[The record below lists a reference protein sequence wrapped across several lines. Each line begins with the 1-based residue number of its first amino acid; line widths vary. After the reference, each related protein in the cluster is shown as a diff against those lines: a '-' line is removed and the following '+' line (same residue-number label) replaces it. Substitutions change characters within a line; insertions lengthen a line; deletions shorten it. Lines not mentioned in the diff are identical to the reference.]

1 MAERNASAHKAY
13 SAHQRKWP
21 YSGEAEMDTT
31 IDNEWKLL
39 YSHNP
44 KIQAFAIMKNREII
58 WVTSNWGNLV
68 EATEFLAD
76 ASSSGLPDIS
86 VGGVTYKLVA
96 ADDHSY
102 IATAENNQGHL
113 LMALVED
120 DIWAI
125 AWATPDSVPE
135 LAIVDL
141 AKSAIQLMRRL

>member
-1 MAERNASAHKAY
+1 
-13 SAHQRKWP
+13 
-21 YSGEAEMDTT
+21 MDMT

-44 KIQAFAIMKNREII
+44 KIQAFAIMKNREIV
-58 WVTSNWGNLV
+58 WVTTNWSNLV
-68 EATEFLAD
+68 EATESLAT
-76 ASSSGLPDIS
+76 ASSSGAAAIS

-96 ADDHSY
+96 ADDRSY
-102 IATAENNQGHL
+102 IATADKGQGHL

-135 LAIVDL
+135 LTIVDL
-141 AKSAIQLMRRL
+141 AKTAIQLMRRL